1 MSLSTRL
8 QKTASRL
15 VAKHGAPMIV
25 TARAATPKR
34 DAAKPWRGSTGTT
47 TVSVLA
53 VQYDYEEEEAKDATW
68 RLSHSRFIIAELN
81 TAGASQF
88 STVDLTTAT
97 DLTDT
102 SGHVWSIESVEIV
115 EPGNTRVVYIL
126 HVAR

>member
-1 MSLSTRL
+1 MSLSERL

-15 VAKHGAPMIV
+15 VAKHGAAMTV
-25 TARAATPKR
+25 TARAAVPLR
-34 DAAKPWRGSTGTT
+34 DAAKPWRGSTGTI

-68 RLSHSRFIIAELN
+68 RLSHSRFIVAELS
-81 TAGASQF
+81 TTGTSQF

-102 SGHVWSIESVEIV
+102 SGHVWSIENVEIV
-115 EPGNTRVVYIL
+115 EPGNTRIVYIL

>member
-15 VAKHGAPMIV
+15 IAKHGAAMTV
-25 TARAATPKR
+25 TARTASPQR
-34 DAAKPWRGSTGTT
+34 DVTKPWRGSTGTA

-68 RLSHSRFIIAELN
+68 RLSHSRFVVAELN
-81 TAGASQF
+81 TTGTPQF
-88 STVDLTTAT
+88 SAIDLTTAT

-102 SGHVWSIESVEIV
+102 SGHVWSIENVEIV
-115 EPGNTRVVYIL
+115 EPGDTRIIYIL

>member
-1 MSLSTRL
+1 MSLSARL

-15 VAKHGAPMIV
+15 IAKHGAPMIV

-34 DAAKPWRGSTGTT
+34 DVAKPWRGSTGTA
-47 TVSVLA
+47 TVTALA
-53 VQYDYEEEEAKDATW
+53 VQYDYEEEEGKDATW
-68 RLSHSRFIIAELN
+68 RLSHSRFIVAEID
-81 TAGASQF
+81 TAGAPQF

-102 SGHVWSIESVEIV
+102 SGHVWSIDNVEIV
-115 EPGNTRVVYIL
+115 EPGNTRIIYIL

>member
-1 MSLSTRL
+1 MSLSARL

-15 VAKHGAPMIV
+15 IAKHGAPMIV
-25 TARAATPKR
+25 TARAATPMR
-34 DAAKPWRGSTGTT
+34 DTAKPWRGSTGTNT
-47 TVSVLA
+47 ITVLA

-68 RLSHSRFIIAELN
+68 RLSHSRFVVAELN
-81 TAGASQF
+81 TAGTPQF

-102 SGHVWSIESVEIV
+102 SGHVWSIENVEIV
-115 EPGNTRVVYIL
+115 EPGNTRIIYIL

>member
-1 MSLSTRL
+1 MSLATRL

-15 VAKHGAPMIV
+15 IAKHGAPMVV
-25 TARAATPKR
+25 TARTATPMR
-34 DAAKPWRGSTGTT
+34 DAAKPWRGSTGTD
-47 TVSVLA
+47 TVTVLA
-53 VQYDYEEEEAKDATW
+53 VQYDYEEKEAKDATW
-68 RLSHSRFIIAELN
+68 RLSHSRFIVAEID
-81 TAGASQF
+81 TAGAPQF

-115 EPGNTRVVYIL
+115 EPGNTRIVYVL

>member
-1 MSLSTRL
+1 MSLATRL
-8 QKTASRL
+8 QKTAARL
-15 VAKHGAPMIV
+15 IAKHGAAMVV

-47 TVSVLA
+47 AVSVLA

-68 RLSHSRFIIAELN
+68 RLSHSRFVVAEID
-81 TAGASQF
+81 TAGAPQF

>member
-1 MSLSTRL
+1 MSLATRL

-15 VAKHGAPMIV
+15 IAKHGAPMIV
-25 TARAATPKR
+25 AARAATPKR
-34 DAAKPWRGSTGTT
+34 DAAKPWRGSTGTV
-47 TVSVLA
+47 TVTVLA
-53 VQYDYEEEEAKDATW
+53 VQYDYEEEEGKDATW
-68 RLSHSRFIIAELN
+68 RLSHSRFIVAEID
-81 TAGASQF
+81 TAGAPQF

-115 EPGNTRVVYIL
+115 EPGNTRVIYIL

>member
-1 MSLSTRL
+1 MSLAARL

-15 VAKHGAPMIV
+15 IAKHGAPMVV
-25 TARAATPKR
+25 TARTATPMR

-53 VQYDYEEEEAKDATW
+53 VQYDYEEKEAKDATW
-68 RLSHSRFIIAELN
+68 RLSHSRFIVAEID
-81 TAGASQF
+81 TAGAPQF

-102 SGHVWSIESVEIV
+102 SGHVWSIENVEIV
-115 EPGNTRVVYIL
+115 EPGDTRIIYIL

>member
-1 MSLSTRL
+1 MSLSERL

-15 VAKHGAPMIV
+15 IAKHGAPMIV

-34 DAAKPWRGSTGTT
+34 DAAKPWRGSTGTA
-47 TVSVLA
+47 TVTVLA

-68 RLSHSRFIIAELN
+68 RLSHSRFIIAELS
-81 TAGASQF
+81 TAGTHQF

-102 SGHVWSIESVEIV
+102 SGHVWSIDSVEIV
-115 EPGNTRVVYIL
+115 EPGNTRIIYIL

>member
-1 MSLSTRL
+1 MSLATRL

-15 VAKHGAPMIV
+15 IAKHGAPMVV
-25 TARAATPKR
+25 TARTATPMR
-34 DAAKPWRGSTGTT
+34 DAAKPWRGSTGTD
-47 TVSVLA
+47 TVTVLA

-68 RLSHSRFIIAELN
+68 RLSHSRFIVAELG
-81 TAGASQF
+81 TAGTSKF

-102 SGHVWSIESVEIV
+102 SGHVWSIENAEIV
-115 EPGNTRVVYIL
+115 EPGDTRITYIL

>member
-1 MSLSTRL
+1 MSLSARL

-15 VAKHGAPMIV
+15 IAKHGAAMTV
-25 TARAATPKR
+25 TARAEVPSR

-47 TVSVLA
+47 TISVLA
-53 VQYDYEEEEAKDATW
+53 VQYNYEEEEAKDATW
-68 RLSHSRFIIAELN
+68 RLSHSRFIVAELSP
-81 TAGASQF
+81 AGTSQF

-102 SGHVWSIESVEIV
+102 SGHVWSIENVEIV
-115 EPGNTRVVYIL
+115 EPGNTRIIYIL

>member
-15 VAKHGAPMIV
+15 IAKHGAPMIV

-34 DAAKPWRGSTGTT
+34 DVAKPWRGSTGTA
-47 TVSVLA
+47 TVTVLA
-53 VQYDYEEEEAKDATW
+53 VQYDYEEEEGKDATW
-68 RLSHSRFIIAELN
+68 RLSHSRFIVAEID
-81 TAGASQF
+81 TAGAPQF

-102 SGHVWSIESVEIV
+102 SGHVWSIDNVEIV
-115 EPGNTRVVYIL
+115 EPGDTRVIYIL

>member
-15 VAKHGAPMIV
+15 IAKHGAPMIV

-34 DAAKPWRGSTGTT
+34 DAAKPWRGSTGTA
-47 TVSVLA
+47 TVTVLA
-53 VQYDYEEEEAKDATW
+53 VQYDYEEEEGKDATW
-68 RLSHSRFIIAELN
+68 RLSHSRFIVAEID
-81 TAGASQF
+81 TAGAPQF

-115 EPGNTRVVYIL
+115 EPGNTRIIYIL

>member
-1 MSLSTRL
+1 MSLSERL

-15 VAKHGAPMIV
+15 IAKHGAPMIV

-34 DAAKPWRGSTGTT
+34 DAAKPWRGSTGTA
-47 TVSVLA
+47 TVTVLA

-68 RLSHSRFIIAELN
+68 RLSHSRFIVAELS
-81 TAGASQF
+81 TTGTSQF

-102 SGHVWSIESVEIV
+102 SGHVWSIDNVEIV
-115 EPGNTRVVYIL
+115 EPGNTRIIYIL

>member
-1 MSLSTRL
+1 MSLSARL

-15 VAKHGAPMIV
+15 IAKHGATMTV
-25 TARAATPKR
+25 TARAAVPAR

-68 RLSHSRFIIAELN
+68 RLSHSRFIIAELG
-81 TAGASQF
+81 TAGTSQF

-102 SGHVWSIESVEIV
+102 SGHVWSIENVEIV
-115 EPGNTRVVYIL
+115 EPGDTRIIYIL